1 MTFRSELQKRTI
13 RTRDEGPTDGA
24 QRNARIAAM
33 AAAKRAAS
41 KSNKERQIASRTA
54 DAEKRTKEV
63 MKMSQEETVTE
74 AKHIFHV
81 HLHPIDTRLGKMVDD
96 KTAEPIGNKP
106 KGDRV
111 KLTIPATDTRSARD
125 KATRYAAK
133 NFGVD
138 NVKSIEYKGLHTE
151 ETVTEAKMIKK
162 FVFDKPYQ
170 PLVKAYSNHDTDHL
184 KDMHKRWSE
193 SHQKNMKGSMDPNTG
208 EKLLAVD
215 YVLKSRGEDMKMP
228 EHKNLGMHTY
238 NMQEETNTEK
248 RMKIKNVPRMDDAAP
263 TSEKSTLGKTGSIKK
278 IIEEKPTMSMPNFGL
293 SASLIA
299 AARQIVEKKDDV
311 KLTGGKTQVEV
322 DPETDDRSEDTD
334 PKTDKEKKLAALAP
348 PNDKITRKDV
358 LVGRGVL
365 NKEEV
370 EQLDE
375 GPFTGIGKMLMKRKL
390 KNRMNAAGEK
400 ALRFRDSPNPPKENP
415 KDPKGMGTYWDAMD
429 TSARNEKALKRLNR
443 EEVDLDERENSPYEK
458 ASDTALDKQYGYGT
472 SFDKTPKTSFGRAA
486 NRSSAAYALRTL
498 RKNPNTDTETGS
510 DAVHQGWAK
519 TATTSADQTPEKKAR
534 RAALASTPYSK
545 LPDDEQEKDRVAFNA
560 IKKVFNKEDEQLDEL
575 SKKTLARYVRA
586 ASDDAATKAYYTGKT
601 GDLDTAAKVSKRI
614 RGIQKATNLITQGD
628 FSADELARIDEIAQ
642 AIFEIGTDGLDPN
655 KKYAKG
661 DVTNAVLSDEKKPE
675 MDDQHKHPMQQL
687 EKIAHSIEGRE
698 PHFEHKDGS
707 KTKVGKSLARQLK
720 SVHDSMKT
728 TQEKNKFADSIHASR
743 DSMRAAADKH
753 L

>member
-1 MTFRSELQKRTI
+1 MTFESELQKRTI
-13 RTRDEGPTDGA
+13 RTRDEGPADGA

-33 AAAKRAAS
+33 ATAKRAVS

-63 MKMSQEETVTE
+63 MQMSQEETVTE

-151 ETVTEAKMIKK
+151 ETVTEAKMTKK

-193 SHQKNMKGSMDPNTG
+193 SHQRNMKGSMDTNTS
-208 EKLLAVD
+208 EKLLAVNH
-215 YVLKSRGEDMKMP
+215 VLKSRGEDMKMP

-238 NMQEETNTEK
+238 NMQEESNTEK
-248 RMKIKNVPRMDDAAP
+248 RMKIKNVARMDDVAP
-263 TSEKSTLGKTGSIKK
+263 TSEKSTLSKTDSIKTK
-278 IIEEKPTMSMPNFGL
+278 IVEEKPTMSMPNFGL

-322 DPETDDRSEDTD
+322 DPETDDRSESDEDTSVN
-334 PKTDKEKKLAALAP
+334 KKKKKLDP
-348 PNDKITRKDV
+348 VGKEDDDIDNDGDV
-358 LVGRGVL
+358 D
-365 NKEEV
+365 KS
-370 EQLDE
+370 DSY
-375 GPFTGIGKMLMKRKL
+375 L
-390 KNRMNAAGEK
+390 KNRRKAIGKAIKEDKLSPEDFKSGARRAG
-400 ALRFRDSPNPPKENP
+400 
-415 KDPKGMGTYWDAMD
+415 
-429 TSARNEKALKRLNR
+429 
-443 EEVDLDERENSPYEK
+443 
-458 ASDTALDKQYGYGT
+458 
-472 SFDKTPKTSFGRAA
+472 
-486 NRSSAAYALRTL
+486 
-498 RKNPNTDTETGS
+498 TGS
-510 DAVHQGWAK
+510 D
-519 TATTSADQTPEKKAR
+519 DELKASMDR
-534 RAALASTPYSK
+534 KRSGPGSRTIKRLDREALK
-545 LPDDEQEKDRVAFNA
+545 NRDV
-560 IKKVFNKEDEQLDEL
+560 KEDEQLDENL
-575 SKKTLARYVRA
+575 QDWSSKHEKVGNKITKNNKTATYHAFDKNGKHVDSYTASHKMKEEVELDEVSKKTLGSYIKK
-586 ASDDAATKAYYTGKT
+586 ASDDATKHSYMAAKT
-601 GDLDTAAKVSKRI
+601 GDVDTAAKASKRI
-614 RGIQKATNLITQGD
+614 RGIGKAVDKMSEED

-642 AIFEIGTDGLDPN
+642 SIFEIGTDGLDPN